1 MAEVTIFLCL
11 RRAIVEREAKG
22 HLMRKV
28 AHYLYIYIII
38 YIYILFNIHIYI
50 YVCIYICI
58 NIHTYH
64 IFTAYELYI

>member
-28 AHYLYIYIII
+28 AHYLYIII
-38 YIYILFNIHIYI
+38 YIYYSIYI
-50 YVCIYICI
+50 YIYMYVYICI